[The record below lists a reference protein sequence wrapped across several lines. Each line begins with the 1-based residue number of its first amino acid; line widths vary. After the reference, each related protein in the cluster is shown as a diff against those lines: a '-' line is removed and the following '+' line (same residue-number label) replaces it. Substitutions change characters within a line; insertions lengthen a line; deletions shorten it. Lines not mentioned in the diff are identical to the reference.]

1 MKKKL
6 LQQQLYLH
14 TTKREKRGIF
24 VFTTAAL
31 LSAIIHYNYND
42 VCVLQDD
49 QHANCVL
56 FE

>member
-42 VCVLQDD
+42 VCT
-49 QHANCVL
+49 AG
-56 FE
+56 

>member
-1 MKKKL
+1 MKKNL

-31 LSAIIHYNYND
+31 LSAII
-42 VCVLQDD
+42 LQDD